1 MDGELNYLVIP
12 VVVVVVIGM
21 VDLSQSAMNVVRLDT
36 LHVNVVCA
44 LPLEV

>member
-12 VVVVVVIGM
+12 VAVVVVIGM
-21 VDLSQSAMNVVRLDT
+21 VDLSRSAMSVGRLGT

-44 LPLEV
+44 LVLEV